1 MYDKAI
7 NQLSKIQFLGISDNK
22 LTKMYPYMALAW
34 YISSNRA
41 SCDFLKAFNALDD
54 EQIKSLYKALLPIA
68 GNYNKAV
75 QVTKKRL
82 RVR

>member
-1 MYDKAI
+1 MYDKTI
-7 NQLSKIQFLGISDNK
+7 DQLAKIEYLGIADTPV
-22 LTKMYPYMALAW
+22 TKMYPFMALAW
-34 YISSNRA
+34 YIGSNRA

-75 QVTKKRL
+75 ALTKKRL
-82 RVR
+82 RVQ

>member
-1 MYDKAI
+1 MYDKTI
-7 NQLSKIQFLGISDNK
+7 DQLAKIEYLGIADTPV
-22 LTKMYPYMALAW
+22 TKMYPFMALAW
-34 YISSNRA
+34 YIGSGRA
-41 SCDFLKAFNALDD
+41 STDFLKAFNALDD
-54 EQIKSLYKALLPIA
+54 QKLQNLYKALLPIA

>member
-7 NQLSKIQFLGISDNK
+7 TQLSKIQYLGITDTK
-22 LTKMYPYMALAW
+22 ITKMYPYMALAW
-34 YISSNRA
+34 YIGSGRA
-41 SCDFLKAFNALDD
+41 STDFLKAFNALDD
-54 EQIKSLYKALLPIA
+54 RKLKSLYKALLPIA

-82 RVR
+82 RVQ

>member
-1 MYDKAI
+1 MYDKTI
-7 NQLSKIQFLGISDNK
+7 EQLSRIQFLGITDTK
-22 LTKMYPYMALAW
+22 ITKMYPFMALAW
-34 YISSNRA
+34 YIGSNRA

>member
-7 NQLSKIQFLGISDNK
+7 TQLSKIQYLGITDTK

-34 YISSNRA
+34 YIGSNRA

-75 QVTKKRL
+75 ALTKKRL
-82 RVR
+82 RVQ